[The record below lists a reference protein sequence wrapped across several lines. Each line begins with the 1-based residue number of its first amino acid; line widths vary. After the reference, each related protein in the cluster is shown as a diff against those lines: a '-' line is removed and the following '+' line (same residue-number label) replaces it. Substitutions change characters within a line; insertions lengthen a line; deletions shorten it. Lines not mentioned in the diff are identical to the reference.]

1 MRTIEFHL
9 SPLRPK
15 PKARDRQWWSARYQR
30 LDHMEAAG
38 VFWCIWGRLVRVL
51 GEGRLFLVGCVCVT
65 FDIQIYTSYEGVD
78 VF

>member
-1 MRTIEFHL
+1 
-9 SPLRPK
+9 
-15 PKARDRQWWSARYQR
+15 
-30 LDHMEAAG
+30 MEAAG